1 MSQHELI
8 GILER
13 RRIEALVIKPIYEIL
28 KRELGLEKTR
38 SILTEAIQHS
48 AIEQGKEFR
57 EIEGGNTS
65 LQSFIDLQ
73 VLWEKD
79 DALEVEVFEA
89 NNSAYSYDVKRCQYA
104 EMYKNLGLHEIGDIL
119 SCLRDY
125 YFTEGYCPSVSL
137 IRETTIMSGC
147 EKCTF
152 RYKNNSLDI

>member
-1 MSQHELI
+1 MSQQEPV

-13 RRIEALVIKPIYEIL
+13 RRLEALVIKPIYEIL

-38 SILTEAIQHS
+38 AILTEAIQKS

-57 EIEGGNTS
+57 ALEGGKTS

-79 DALEVEVFEA
+79 GALDVEVYEA
-89 NNSAYSYDVKRCQYA
+89 NDNVYDYDVTRCQYA
-104 EMYKNLGLHEIGDIL
+104 EMYKDLGLHEIGDIL

-125 YFTEGYCPSVSL
+125 YFTDGYCPTISL
-137 IRETTIMSGC
+137 TRETTIMSGC
-147 EKCTF
+147 ARCTF
-152 RYKNNSLDI
+152 RYKNTPK